1 MKGLVLGILTGI
13 VLTTTIFISIAAFA
27 QDGVAAFVRPL
38 VVDVQQVVPIVA
50 DVILPLDNGTTVTAT
65 VPLTVNIALQV
76 SLSGVVSNSVKIQE
90 ETEPTVEI
98 TEALPSEHQSTSV
111 SQDEKL
117 IYDKLSWTVSA
128 EKPSFKVGDD
138 VKVDEVRWKL
148 IEVKD
153 EGQTLK
159 SGNQLVDDKKTSGKF
174 LRINFEMENLSKEM
188 LTFVGIDLVDN
199 QGREFKPLSDA
210 FMFVPD
216 EQRCALIENLNP
228 NLPKT
233 CQLIFEVPAN
243 AEKIQAKV
251 GDLKMLGS
259 AEELI
264 DLGL

>member
-117 IYDKLSWTVSA
+117 IYDKLSWTVDTA
-128 EKPSFKVGDD
+128 ENMGQEYDNPDDFFKALSTKASFIVVNFTVENIGDTP
-138 VKVDEVRWKL
+138 KNAEF
-148 IEVKD
+148 
-153 EGQTLK
+153 GQFNDYSIVLQDGK
-159 SGNQLVDDKKTSGKF
+159 GRKFDPYDGIYESCRLV
-174 LRINFEMENLSKEM
+174 E
-188 LTFVGIDLVDN
+188 
-199 QGREFKPLSDA
+199 
-210 FMFVPD
+210 
-216 EQRCALIENLNP
+216 LNP
-228 NLPKT
+228 GLSES
-233 CQLIFEVPAN
+233 CVIAFEVPKDAADLSIIFAN
-243 AEKIQAKV
+243 EDGEQTV
-251 GDLKMLGS
+251 SLGF
-259 AEELI
+259 
-264 DLGL
+264 